1 MSIFSMQLSMFRGTP
16 FAYYWPDLRKEVQID
31 IEEEDP
37 KEPISSVSDDVLTLR
52 TGSHLRRNFVL
63 IPLLIMFTVFSA
75 IMMVNAQP
83 RFSYSKEDAADMIK
97 YHKNS
102 VAEFTEYSIEAKKNG
117 DIKKYN
123 DYQKIIQRS
132 LKQIQG
138 YKVYTD
144 KEGSITIFTHMKA
157 LATFGNGE
165 LKEFILYIA
174 VFGGLYGVT
183 LFFWAFFLLKPR
195 DAEVYFDRRKQI
207 VYSWRAGRVGAAAF
221 DKVGLMTN
229 NTGLCIVL
237 NFETKKRDGYVVKAM
252 PAIDIDKFVGHVSSD
267 YIYTLGQILAFM
279 DDGKEALIAAD
290 SFERPQTK
298 FFLRDSKKPEDLEA
312 RIEAALKGG
321 EEFLDKYQSH
331 IIWGFGDFNFKK

>member
-1 MSIFSMQLSMFRGTP
+1 MQLSMFRGTP
-16 FAYYWPDLRKEVQID
+16 FAYYWPDLRKEVQIV

-63 IPLLIMFTVFSA
+63 IPLLIMFTAFSSY
-75 IMMVNAQP
+75 IVNFSP
-83 RFSYSKEDAADMIK
+83 RLYHSKVYAADMTK
-97 YHKNS
+97 YHKQN
-102 VAEFTEYSIEAKKNG
+102 VAKFTKHSIEAKKNG
-117 DIKKYN
+117 DIKKYKH
-123 DYQKIIQRS
+123 YQKVIEKE
-132 LKQIQG
+132 LKEIEILST
-138 YKVYTD
+138 YLE
-144 KEGSITIFTHMKA
+144 KEGSITIFTHIKA
-157 LATFGNGE
+157 LAIANNGE
-165 LKEFILYIA
+165 LETFLLELAIF
-174 VFGGLYGVT
+174 VGLYGVT
-183 LFFWAFFLLKPR
+183 LFFWVFFLLKPR

-252 PAIDIDKFVGHVSSD
+252 PAIDIDNFVGHVSSD